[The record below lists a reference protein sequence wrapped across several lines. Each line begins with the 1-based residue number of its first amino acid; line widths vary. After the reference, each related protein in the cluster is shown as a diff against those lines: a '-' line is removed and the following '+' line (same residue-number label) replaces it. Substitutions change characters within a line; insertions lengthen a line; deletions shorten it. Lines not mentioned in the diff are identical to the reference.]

1 MPDYFS
7 YLHPLAMVKAL
18 FWGGVLASAASL
30 VTDRWLQKSIRDHW
44 KLILVLVL
52 LVLSWR
58 IPWEGTFFHGL
69 EYEDSYVYTVASRQ
83 MLETGGPSPAAT
95 EFPYSIDVC
104 VVGSL
109 NSCHEWQAFREHF
122 IGYPYTVS
130 LLSRLIGYR
139 PDVGSIENVVAACMT
154 GVLIFFIALL
164 ATSDVMTAGAAA
176 IVFAITPVFAVYGLE
191 TSAEPASN
199 ACLSLVIWLYVR
211 SISTLGIFD
220 HLWRQWMRWCALIAV
235 LLFSMTVKREDIML
249 ALILPVILP
258 LVADWRAAP
267 RFERIRLLVILV
279 LGAAL
284 ALAFCVHMR
293 LPQTA
298 EGEAGL
304 LRAYPL
310 TVGRLAMFVYSFARS
325 FFVNEWYGGAAFVVA
340 IGAVVCCRRRGLLLV
355 PLVVFIAFGL
365 LYAFHI
371 RSYYEM
377 RSGHVESLAALR
389 FSMNLMTVWALL
401 AGIGI
406 GAVMIKVR
414 GLRLYGRYKRISLII
429 GVGTLAFA
437 LAVSFVIT
445 KSLRADAVEDE
456 TNVRLTPTRT
466 ALEFASRSGSQSDYI
481 LTMEPLIVQMYANS
495 TVRVV
500 DLANI
505 SSTELE
511 KLIDSGQAGL
521 FVYLDESIH
530 QSEADSIR
538 YGTHIRYLNSLSQR
552 VVYNSDEFK
561 IISVDLPLR

>member
-1 MPDYFS
+1 
-7 YLHPLAMVKAL
+7 
-18 FWGGVLASAASL
+18 
-30 VTDRWLQKSIRDHW
+30 
-44 KLILVLVL
+44 
-52 LVLSWR
+52 
-58 IPWEGTFFHGL
+58 
-69 EYEDSYVYTVASRQ
+69 
-83 MLETGGPSPAAT
+83 
-95 EFPYSIDVC
+95 
-104 VVGSL
+104 
-109 NSCHEWQAFREHF
+109 
-122 IGYPYTVS
+122 
-130 LLSRLIGYR
+130 
-139 PDVGSIENVVAACMT
+139 
-154 GVLIFFIALL
+154 
-164 ATSDVMTAGAAA
+164 
-176 IVFAITPVFAVYGLE
+176 
-191 TSAEPASN
+191 
-199 ACLSLVIWLYVR
+199 
-211 SISTLGIFD
+211 
-220 HLWRQWMRWCALIAV
+220 
-235 LLFSMTVKREDIML
+235 
-249 ALILPVILP
+249 
-258 LVADWRAAP
+258 
-267 RFERIRLLVILV
+267 
-279 LGAAL
+279 
-284 ALAFCVHMR
+284 
-293 LPQTA
+293 
-298 EGEAGL
+298 
-304 LRAYPL
+304 
-310 TVGRLAMFVYSFARS
+310 VGRLATFVYGFARS
-325 FFVNEWYGGAAFVVA
+325 FFVNEWYGGVAFVVA

-538 YGTHIRYLNSLSQR
+538 YGTQIRYLNSLSQR
-552 VVYNSDEFK
+552 VVYNSDEFT